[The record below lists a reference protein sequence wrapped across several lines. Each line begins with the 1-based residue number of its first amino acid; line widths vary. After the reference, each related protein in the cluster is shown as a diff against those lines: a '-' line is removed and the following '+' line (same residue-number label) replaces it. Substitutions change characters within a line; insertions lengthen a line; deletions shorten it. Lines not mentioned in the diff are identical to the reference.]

1 MTRLGQFAGTGE
13 WRMKREGLL
22 AGDIR
27 RGPHAFVLDL
37 GSGRSQL
44 LDHLEPDRYVG
55 LDLGAADL
63 EWARRRHARPGYEF
77 IVGNF
82 LEMPL
87 ERWAGAD
94 VVTASAVF
102 HHLSDDE
109 VVSLA
114 GRLEEEVAPSRLVFT
129 DGVTVGPL
137 KGLMTSLDAG
147 EPSRPRESL
156 YELFRPRFAVTETWT
171 YLVPFRTFRYF
182 GFELTPRS

>member
-1 MTRLGQFAGTGE
+1 
-13 WRMKREGLL
+13 MKREGLL
-22 AGDIR
+22 ADDIR

-37 GSGRSQL
+37 GSGRSPL

-63 EWARRRHARPGYEF
+63 ERARGRHARQGYEF
-77 IVGNF
+77 IEGDF
-82 LEMPL
+82 LELPL
-87 ERWAGAD
+87 ERWRGAD
-94 VVTASAVF
+94 VVTTSAVF

-114 GRLEEEVAPSRLVFT
+114 GRLEEEVEPSRMVFT

-137 KGLMTSLDAG
+137 RGLMTSLDAG

-156 YELFRPRFAVTETWT
+156 YDLLRPRFEVAETWT
-171 YLVPFRTFRYF
+171 YVVPFRTFRYF
-182 GFELTPRS
+182 GFELRPRS